1 MSPLD
6 WTLFIADMQ
15 EACDK
20 IADYTRAPRK
30 ITGCDL
36 GSAIP
41 GRQGHE
47 SHGTGTHA
55 FEFFVVPTRG
65 IDFSAFCAD
74 TRTVDAVV
82 RNLQIIGEAAKGI
95 PDDQKLLRPEIDWRA
110 IKGLRNRI
118 VHEYF
123 GLSLSVIWAIVQSD
137 LPKLAALLREWP
149 GES

>member
-1 MSPLD
+1 MSPRD

-20 IADYTRAPRK
+20 IADYTR
-30 ITGCDL
+30 
-36 GSAIP
+36 
-41 GRQGHE
+41 
-47 SHGTGTHA
+47 
-55 FEFFVVPTRG
+55 G
-65 IDFSAFCAD
+65 IDFSAYCAD

-95 PDDQKLLRPEIDWRA
+95 PDDQKLHRPEIDWRA

-118 VHEYF
+118 MHEYF
-123 GLSLSVIWAIVQSD
+123 GLSFSVIWAIVQSD